1 MRREFEKLPIDEQL
15 SNLRVGLRTMV
26 NHVEVRGAANTTDII
41 AELPRFDGRVGELN
55 SGG

>member
-15 SNLRVGLRTMV
+15 SNLRVGLRAMV

-41 AELPRFDGRVGELN
+41 VELPRFDGRVGA
-55 SGG
+55 